1 MNLLIV
7 DDEPLAR
14 SRLKRLAEQ
23 VPGCTVL
30 GEAGNGREA
39 VELVGSL
46 APDVVL
52 MDIQMP
58 LMDGIEAAR
67 HISEL
72 QTPPAVIF
80 CTAYDEY
87 ALEAFK
93 VQAVGYLLKPVRAEE
108 LSAALQKLP
117 KVNRVQARQLQQGGR
132 RSHISARTH
141 QGLVLLPLEQVRCF
155 RSDQKYVSVLH
166 PGGELLIEDSLKE
179 LEDEFAAD
187 FIRVHRNALV
197 ALRYVIALEK
207 NEDGSAALLLDGM
220 PEKIQISRRHLAD
233 VRKTLKH
240 L

>member
-14 SRLKRLAEQ
+14 SRLQRLIDQ

-30 GEAGNGREA
+30 GEASNGHEA
-39 VELVGSL
+39 VEQVLAL

-67 HISEL
+67 HIAEL
-72 QTPPAVIF
+72 ETPPAVIF
-80 CTAYDEY
+80 CTAYDEF
-87 ALEAFK
+87 ALEAFN
-93 VQAVGYLLKPVRAEE
+93 VQAVGYLLKPVRGEQLA
-108 LSAALQKLP
+108 AALQKLH
-117 KVNRVQARQLQQGGR
+117 KVNRVQARQLQQGER

-179 LEDEFAAD
+179 LEDEFDGD

>member
-39 VELVGSL
+39 VELVERL

-67 HISEL
+67 HIAEL

-93 VQAVGYLLKPVRAEE
+93 VQAVGYLLKPVRSEE

-117 KVNRVQARQLQQGGR
+117 KVNRVQARQLQQGER

-141 QGLVLLPLEQVRCF
+141 QGLVLLPVEQVRCF
-155 RSDQKYVSVLH
+155 RSDQKYVSVLY
-166 PGGELLIEDSLKE
+166 PGPELLIEDSLKE
-179 LEDEFAAD
+179 LEDEFGSD

-197 ALRYVIALEK
+197 ALRHVISLEK
-207 NEDGSAALLLDGM
+207 NADGSAALALDGM

>member
-117 KVNRVQARQLQQGGR
+117 KVNRVQARQLQQGER

>member
-39 VELVGSL
+39 VELVERL

-67 HISEL
+67 HIAEL

-117 KVNRVQARQLQQGGR
+117 KVNRVQARQLQQGER

-197 ALRYVIALEK
+197 ALRHVIALEK

>member
-23 VPGCTVL
+23 VAGCMVL

-39 VELVGSL
+39 VELVERL

-58 LMDGIEAAR
+58 LMDGLEAAR
-67 HISEL
+67 HIAEL
-72 QTPPAVIF
+72 ETPPAVIF

-87 ALEAFK
+87 ALDAFN
-93 VQAVGYLLKPVRAEE
+93 VQAVGYLLKPVRAEQ
-108 LSAALQKLP
+108 LAAALQKLH
-117 KVNRVQARQLQQGGR
+117 KVNRVQARQLQQGER

-141 QGLVLLPLEQVRCF
+141 QGLVLLPVEQVRF
-155 RSDQKYVSVLH
+155 FQSDQKYVSVIH

-179 LEDEFAAD
+179 LEEEFSTT

-197 ALRYVIALEK
+197 ALRYVLALEK
-207 NEDGSAALLLDGM
+207 DTDGSQWLVLEGVQ
-220 PEKIQISRRHLAD
+220 PRVQISRRHLAD
-233 VRKTLKH
+233 VRKVLKH

>member
-39 VELVGSL
+39 VEQVACL

-72 QTPPAVIF
+72 ETPPAVIF

-87 ALEAFK
+87 ALEAFR
-93 VQAVGYLLKPVRAEE
+93 VQAVGYLLKPVRGEE
-108 LSAALQKLP
+108 LGAALQKLN
-117 KVNRVQARQLQQGGR
+117 KVNRVQARQLQQGER

-179 LEDEFAAD
+179 LEEEFAGE

-197 ALRYVIALEK
+197 ALRHVQGLEK
-207 NEDGSAALLLDGM
+207 SEDGTVSLVLAGM
-220 PEKIQISRRHLAD
+220 AEKIQISRRHLAD

-240 L
+240 I